1 MHNRRADV
9 IGRYAIFVKTVL
21 LISVEDFT
29 SRLLLVGCFRSRSY
43 CLALDWEMNAG
54 MEIEIF
60 GIGIAVLPKA
70 ILHEGS
76 WDCRF
81 TLPLSLAPG
90 PQNTFPCTSYNVLV
104 LIKKEILSG
113 SGMQSR
119 WNNCVIRLSLGRVKP
134 FTSSPTD

>member
-70 ILHEGS
+70 ILHEVGTAVLH
-76 WDCRF
+76 CPYL
-81 TLPLSLAPG
+81 LPLCHKTRSLVHH
-90 PQNTFPCTSYNVLV
+90 TTSL
-104 LIKKEILSG
+104 
-113 SGMQSR
+113 
-119 WNNCVIRLSLGRVKP
+119 
-134 FTSSPTD
+134 F